1 MNTFLTIVFI
11 LMIIVPVILFCVQ
24 KKNLNYYK
32 LHGRS
37 RVEIESWLKTR
48 PWYTT
53 YRAEVFSDILNDFKS
68 INDRAPED
76 HEIDIMM
83 EKLDSI
89 VRGAYDKNTISGAFP
104 WTATE
109 EGQKVWARRQYSFL
123 KWYFGQYVDFH
134 LISSKI

>member
-24 KKNLNYYK
+24 KRNLNYYK

-53 YRAEVFSDILNDFKS
+53 YRAETFSSILNNFKS
-68 INDRAPED
+68 INNRAPED

-83 EKLDSI
+83 NQLESI
-89 VRGAYDKNTISGAFP
+89 ASGVCDKSTISGAFP
-104 WTATE
+104 WTTTK
-109 EGQKVWARRQYSFL
+109 EGQRVWAKRQYSFL

-134 LISSKI
+134 LTGSRS